1 MPNFLLF
8 FERKC
13 YGFSGE
19 TVDFTGVPTMQIR
32 FGLLALA
39 LFLGLALSG
48 CGNTI
53 NGMGRDI
60 EKAGQNI
67 QRSF

>member
-1 MPNFLLF
+1 MM
-8 FERKC
+8 K
-13 YGFSGE
+13 
-19 TVDFTGVPTMQIR
+19 IR
-32 FGLLALA
+32 FGLLAFA

-53 NGMGRDI
+53 DGMGQDI